1 MCPSPD
7 SGVVSECLLG
17 SLPLPLPW
25 ILHAGPPPLPLSFPS
40 RLDPGETQ
48 FPLCPSLLLPDLE
61 QRILQVL
68 RDAGSPVKSL
78 QLAKECQVPKKK
90 LNQVLYRMRKESKV
104 SLEGQAVWGLG
115 QGGTGEV
122 VPAEPAQPSQ
132 AERPQRD
139 TVAIPE
145 EPGLQLTKQ
154 QEDIYRIL
162 KAHGPC
168 KALTISQK
176 LGRKTAKEVN
186 PDLYAM
192 RRKHLLDLDE
202 KSSTWAIYQPDLG
215 GRKPATTIIYQKNPI
230 NLIRQHGP
238 NNLISIDNSE
248 DIQIGHGNVIVRTT
262 ASGEHGSVAP
272 LHPPPVAPAD
282 PSTRGSPA
290 AAWGPQDIHLEKSVL
305 RRVQMGHGNKMDVSD
320 ALAKGPA
327 TCSPLGSPPVSATTD
342 GPAASF
348 EIRMPK
354 PGPSSEGEVTQR
366 VHISSC
372 FLEDTAIGNS
382 NRMTVSSETD
392 GPGEV
397 ARPEDGGRD
406 PGQPG
411 KDAGAEP
418 GSQFSHD
425 CDQASPDNG
434 DVLTFISHLEAVTLE
449 SKDPQ
454 SAKDSGCGDRTPDMD
469 SWEQVESRTTS
480 QALSGR
486 AGKHQ

>member
-1 MCPSPD
+1 MAQAPGDPD
-7 SGVVSECLLG
+7 E
-17 SLPLPLPW
+17 
-25 ILHAGPPPLPLSFPS
+25 
-40 RLDPGETQ
+40 R
-48 FPLCPSLLLPDLE
+48 DLE

-132 AERPQRD
+132 E
-139 TVAIPE
+139 
-145 EPGLQLTKQ
+145 
-154 QEDIYRIL
+154 EDIYRIL

-202 KSSTWAIYQPDLG
+202 KSSTWAIYQPG
-215 GRKPATTIIYQKNPI
+215 SNQEGKPAATIIYQKNPI

-262 ASGEHGSVAP
+262 ASGEHGESSERH
-272 LHPPPVAPAD
+272 LLPVYRAD

-411 KDAGAEP
+411 KDAGECGARWALCSLSLSLSSIHP
-418 GSQFSHD
+418 STH
-425 CDQASPDNG
+425 ASIYSSTRPSIHPS
-434 DVLTFISHLEAVTLE
+434 VRPSIHPPIHPSICPSVHLSIHACMHPSIHPSTLILE
-449 SKDPQ
+449 SPI
-454 SAKDSGCGDRTPDMD
+454 
-469 SWEQVESRTTS
+469 SRSLEGNTGS
-480 QALSGR
+480 
-486 AGKHQ
+486 

>member
-1 MCPSPD
+1 MGGRDPNCSWWNCFRP
-7 SGVVSECLLG
+7 GVGDEEQEGGVTERRGGLRAPG
-17 SLPLPLPW
+17 TRFP
-25 ILHAGPPPLPLSFPS
+25 GLSI
-40 RLDPGETQ
+40 REK
-48 FPLCPSLLLPDLE
+48 DLE
-61 QRILQVL
+61 QRVLQVL

-104 SLEGQAVWGLG
+104 SLEGQAIWGLG

-139 TVAIPE
+139 AVAIPE

-162 KAHGPC
+162 KANGPC

-176 LGRKTAKEVN
+176 LGRKTAKDVN

-202 KSSTWAIYQPDLG
+202 KSRTWAIYQPDLG

-262 ASGEHGSVAP
+262 ASGECGSMAP

-282 PSTRGSPA
+282 PSTQGSPA
-290 AAWGPQDIHLEKSVL
+290 AAWGPQDIRLEKSVL
-305 RRVQMGHGNKMDVSD
+305 RRVQMGHGNKMDVND

-342 GPAASF
+342 SPAASF

-382 NRMTVSSETD
+382 NRMTVSSEID

-397 ARPEDGGRD
+397 ARPEDGRRD
-406 PGQPG
+406 PGEPG
-411 KDAGAEP
+411 KDTGAEP

-449 SKDPQ
+449 SKDLQ
-454 SAKDSGCGDRTPDMD
+454 SAEDSGRVDRTPGMD
-469 SWEQVESRTTS
+469 SWEQVESRTNS

>member
-1 MCPSPD
+1 MAQAPGDPD
-7 SGVVSECLLG
+7 E
-17 SLPLPLPW
+17 
-25 ILHAGPPPLPLSFPS
+25 
-40 RLDPGETQ
+40 R
-48 FPLCPSLLLPDLE
+48 DLE

-132 AERPQRD
+132 GAWATVEQPAFVQWSPCPLCHPSCPRRLLLPPAERPQRD
-139 TVAIPE
+139 AVAIPE

>member
-1 MCPSPD
+1 MGGRDPD
-7 SGVVSECLLG
+7 CSWWNCFRPGVGDEEQEGGVTERRGGLRAPG
-17 SLPLPLPW
+17 TRFP
-25 ILHAGPPPLPLSFPS
+25 GLSI
-40 RLDPGETQ
+40 REK
-48 FPLCPSLLLPDLE
+48 DLE
-61 QRILQVL
+61 QRVLQVL

-104 SLEGQAVWGLG
+104 SLEGQAIWGLG

-139 TVAIPE
+139 AVAIPE

-162 KAHGPC
+162 KANGPC

-176 LGRKTAKEVN
+176 LGRKTAKDVN

-202 KSSTWAIYQPDLG
+202 KSRTWAIYQPDLG

-262 ASGEHGSVAP
+262 ASGECGSMAS

-282 PSTRGSPA
+282 PSTQGSPA
-290 AAWGPQDIHLEKSVL
+290 AAWGPQDIRLEKSVL
-305 RRVQMGHGNKMDVSD
+305 RRVQMGHGNKMDVND

-342 GPAASF
+342 SPAASF

-382 NRMTVSSETD
+382 NRMTVSSEID

-397 ARPEDGGRD
+397 ARPEDGRRD
-406 PGQPG
+406 PGEPG
-411 KDAGAEP
+411 KDTGAEP

-449 SKDPQ
+449 SKDLQ
-454 SAKDSGCGDRTPDMD
+454 SAEDSGRVDRTPGMD
-469 SWEQVESRTTS
+469 SWEQVESRTNS